1 MGKEKLPPT
10 LDSLQAIVDDLEYEV
25 DELKNKVED
34 LESELKDLKDLKD
47 SIPEDPKPDLDEMF
61 ARLNDIEA
69 RI

>member
-34 LESELKDLKDLKD
+34 LEYLKD
-47 SIPEDPKPDLDEMF
+47 SIPEDPKPDLDEIF